1 MIIGN
6 INCKDKDFLNFV
18 NFEVNKIIQ
27 TNNTSG
33 RTSQQIYKDAF
44 NGIAAEYFLIKNFG
58 FKKSFDWRYDL
69 IDCFNTKYEVKTA
82 RVNGHKWFPIRQD
95 MKYVKQN
102 SNLIDFVLLCEIFPN
117 GDINFKYKVRTDI
130 FIENIKESNYGGYYF
145 NHFCQCEVF

>member
-6 INCKDKDFLNFV
+6 VNCQDKEFLDFV

-27 TNNTSG
+27 TNNTNG
-33 RTSQQIYKDAF
+33 RTPQQIYNNAF

-58 FKKSFDWRYDL
+58 FQKSQDWRYDL
-69 IDCFNTKYEVKTA
+69 YDTFKTKYEVKTA
-82 RVNGHKWFPIRQD
+82 QINNHKWFPIRQD

-102 SNLIDFVLLCEIFPN
+102 SDLIDFVLLCEILPN

-130 FIENIKESNYGGYYF
+130 FIDNIKKSNYDGYYF
-145 NHFCQCEVF
+145 NHFCQCEKF